1 MTEFDPTQAFAEI
14 VGEYPNQRLNLNLPR
29 GDKGEKGDKGDK
41 GDTGNTGAA
50 TTLSVLETTTGVDY
64 QYPGPQGLKGDKGDP
79 GGFVASTALAGENL
93 DDIKVPGMYRQST
106 ATSATVPLNYPV
118 ASSGLLEVMI
128 ASGGTDVLQRYTAMG
143 GGPSSSGRTWYSRR
157 FLGGIWSTWVTHT
170 QMRLDNTNGR
180 AAYIW
185 DDSNNREQMVFGDT
199 GWRDVTPISGTASW
213 IRLRRV
219 GNVVYVWVAGWVNGT
234 TNDIISLP
242 LGFQTGTNS
251 IVGHFGDRAGA
262 PVPVNIN
269 GPSNL
274 IQATQSSTVMSAYL
288 TFPTV
293 NSWPT
298 SLPGVAHAAI
308 PNA

>member
-1 MTEFDPTQAFAEI
+1 MNVPDETQAYAEI
-14 VGEYPNQRLNLNLPR
+14 VGEYPNQKLNLHLPR
-29 GDKGEKGDKGDK
+29 GDRGEKGDKGDK
-41 GDTGNTGAA
+41 GDTGDTGAS
-50 TTLSVLETTTGVDY
+50 TTLTVLETTTGVDY
-64 QYPGPQGLKGDKGDP
+64 QYPGPQGPIGPKGDP

-93 DDIKVPGMYRQST
+93 DTIMAPGLYRQST
-106 ATSATVPLNYPV
+106 STSATVPLNYPIG
-118 ASSGLLEVMI
+118 SSGLLEVMT
-128 ASGGTDVLQRYTAMG
+128 ASGATDVLQRYTAMG
-143 GGPSSSGRTWYSRR
+143 GGPSSSGRSWYTRR
-157 FLGGIWSTWVTHT
+157 YLGGIWSTWVMHT

-185 DDSNNREQMVFGDT
+185 DDVNNREQMVYGDT
-199 GWRDVTPISGTASW
+199 GWRDVTPTSGTAAW

-219 GNVVYVWVAGWVNGT
+219 GNVVYVWVANWVNGT
-234 TNDIISLP
+234 ASDIVALP

-262 PVPVNIN
+262 PVAVNIN
-269 GPSNL
+269 GPSNS
-274 IQATQSSTVMSAYL
+274 IQAAQSATAMSVYL

-298 SLPGVAHAAI
+298 TLPGTAHAAI